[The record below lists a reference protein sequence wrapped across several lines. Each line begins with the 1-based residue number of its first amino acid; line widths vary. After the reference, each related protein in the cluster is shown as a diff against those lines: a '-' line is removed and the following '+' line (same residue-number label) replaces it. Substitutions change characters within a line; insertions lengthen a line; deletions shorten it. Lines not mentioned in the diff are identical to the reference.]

1 MITNVDSCLRR
12 EPAPMPVLV
21 KVREVAKLLSV
32 SRHTVHALIQ
42 NGDLSA
48 SEVNPTMKRKTRRH
62 VRITRASLLRF
73 YQKRF
78 GQPLRHALVTPFDA

>member
-1 MITNVDSCLRR
+1 
-12 EPAPMPVLV
+12 MPVLV

-32 SRHTVHALIQ
+32 SRHTVHNLISS
-42 NGDLSA
+42 GELSA
-48 SEVNPTMKRKTRRH
+48 STVNPSAEKRRRH

-78 GQPLRHALVTPFDA
+78 GHPLRNALANPFDA